1 MANVVREEV
10 SLYALES
17 QDGDI
22 YKEVGEDNRQTLV
35 HIRDF
40 LNRHTCEH
48 NPVCEALRGVAG
60 LAWDSEKMGGEH
72 VCPHKNHMVCDALR
86 AVEGWQWSDPAM
98 EDFQRVAVAE
108 QAWMDS
114 GMDLNRLGYSD
125 SA

>member
-1 MANVVREEV
+1 M
-10 SLYALES
+10 
-17 QDGDI
+17 G
-22 YKEVGEDNRQTLV
+22 
-35 HIRDF
+35 RD
-40 LNRHTCEH
+40 LKIPRII
-48 NPVCEALRGVAG
+48 
-60 LAWDSEKMGGEH
+60 